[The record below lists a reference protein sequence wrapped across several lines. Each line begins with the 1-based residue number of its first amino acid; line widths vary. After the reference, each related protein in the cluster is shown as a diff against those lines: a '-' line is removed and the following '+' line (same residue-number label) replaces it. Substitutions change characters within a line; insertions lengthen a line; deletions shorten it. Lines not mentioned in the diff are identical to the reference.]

1 MPLFYSALNIISS
14 KYQVILLLR
23 IGGIIMLKITQDLR
37 WGKGIRMDCAMSVP
51 RKKDALRESLPKHG
65 KLCELMRAWLSMT
78 YGIFISFSPQFFE
91 TFLSILSIQVRSP
104 VTLSALDPSGFA
116 KHFCSIP

>member
-78 YGIFISFSPQFFE
+78 YGILFLLPRNSSKRFYPFFPYKFE
-91 TFLSILSIQVRSP
+91 VW
-104 VTLSALDPSGFA
+104 
-116 KHFCSIP
+116 